1 PPYRGPDALGL
12 LVTTAPVILLAP
24 AAAGAAIMAPG
35 GLRAR
40 PTVEDRSTGL
50 LLFLSG
56 FVPMAP
62 FFFGS
67 TPIFGETK
75 HWLATMPVLALAAGV
90 AVAAIAERLPH
101 ELGPGGAR
109 ARLAAAPALLLA
121 AALPAAYETWRS
133 HPYGLSHYNALAGGA
148 PGGADLG
155 MNRQF
160 WGYSP
165 AGLLPWIDAT
175 MPSNGQLYLHDW
187 NHDAY
192 VMYLRDGRLRRDI

>member
-75 HWLATMPVLALAAGV
+75 HWLATMPVLALAAGG
-90 AVAAIAERLPH
+90 AVAAVAARLP
-101 ELGPGGAR
+101 PRPRPRRAR
-109 ARLAAAPALLLA
+109 ARPAPPAAP
-121 AALPAAYETWRS
+121 PPR
-133 HPYGLSHYNALAGGA
+133 P
-148 PGGADLG
+148 P
-155 MNRQF
+155 
-160 WGYSP
+160 
-165 AGLLPWIDAT
+165 
-175 MPSNGQLYLHDW
+175 
-187 NHDAY
+187 
-192 VMYLRDGRLRRDI
+192 